1 MNFSKLTLF
10 AAALLSGAAVS
21 ASAATTEKGVSS
33 GTLDFS
39 TMSQSYMGNIIV
51 EDDGFS
57 IGVAAGDA
65 YTISGSFLSPNGSLA
80 DQEALDE
87 IVHYSWAKEM
97 QDWDEG
103 TVTISGGGT
112 LEYAG
117 TVGSGY
123 YTKYYTL
130 SRGDSFTNSSP
141 IVEAWAGFDSFMSR
155 GVFTG
160 KLVVDENTTLNLTGQ
175 IVQYVGLFT
184 PNSRD
189 VVTAVNYSFLEFIG
203 VSSVVLQDYA
213 TISFESSRLNMR
225 DAEAY
230 NESTFVSEDP
240 ALALNFLQNVE
251 AKENSK
257 IVIGT
262 DTGSV
267 NRIVVNTDLK
277 GINKVTRIEE
287 NENGE
292 DEISVEYS
300 VLGNEISTIGRLAGN
315 GRFFTNGDGAI
326 AFIGQSELNPGS
338 DTTGNTWIEGNRLAD
353 IALGNDYVY
362 VGANPI
368 DADERRVL
376 KDSEV
381 AGLAVDNVFANA
393 TAVQIGYFGHYD
405 YSNNGVTVTCSG
417 PDTHGGSV
425 GFLTVYGDQVFNNFQ
440 SLWVERSALL
450 SVPDNSVALDREPV
464 WFSYNPG
471 TVMYISTGV
480 GAEVRVAG
488 GSVLTINQAEGRDG
502 WFGGSIITHMNEVSD
517 DDPSSISAEKHWGT
531 DDYGDGLVVK
541 TGAGR
546 IYNTG
551 VSENGVLSRLRVE
564 GGTWISR
571 VDGLKSADV
580 SLFSSGTLEIIVD
593 SKSESTGTVSA
604 LSSGTSL
611 AFSRFVILEN
621 DITLESLEG
630 YATGE
635 TTDLEYRYYIAK
647 EIDYSAAAVQVAVEQ
662 AQFYGTVVVNDGL
675 TLILGDSEAGS
686 NSPSIF
692 SSASGLVLNG
702 VNTADDRYTEYG
714 SSHKDML
721 GNWLLENYDGSSLQY
736 STLEI
741 LSGIQLVRN
750 LGGDSDHA
758 AVRIEKGAT
767 LVLTSTSDSSLVYT
781 GGFSGNGNLVNLGG
795 SRTIRVDNTGDLFGT
810 LTMLSGSATV
820 VQSAANA
827 GFSGLVLANN
837 TSVTIDASATY
848 SKVGALVGEAGTSVF
863 FGGDFT
869 VGDMS
874 AASGR
879 IGADGEYL
887 ATADY
892 NSYESYFKSG
902 VESVLKSL
910 KDNVSLARE
919 TATAEKTL
927 AYLANPAKLVYTET
941 VYATG
946 AEGKNYIDYS
956 ALKLDGAF
964 SKVFTTTGTD
974 RNGNSVFAKMKEGAS
989 DPNFF
994 GNASTVAEWLK
1005 TAFSEANVA
1014 DFIKDPKAQLSEQMK
1029 TDLTALAAQI
1039 ANGEDG
1045 VCVYLDGADP
1055 ATANLNYVGW
1065 NAIVSAGGL
1074 EFLKWYA
1081 TKNDDDSKNAID
1093 FSGMTDSSFYSFVT
1107 LFWSDYEFVL
1117 TERNAQLISTIYG
1130 MNSALWMKNGA
1141 LNYEAFI
1148 KSFGVESSEFA
1159 GTLMGTGNL
1168 IKVGAETLRLTGV
1181 NSYTG
1186 ATLVRA
1192 GELHVDWDAI
1202 QTTSGITVDAGALF
1216 TITANSK
1223 DEIDYDADGK
1233 PILLGTT
1240 YGKLL
1245 RSSQARLRGAG
1256 VVLKLGDGN
1265 VDLYNALLDAD
1276 AESGEDF
1283 TGTFVIGEGGLKAT
1297 VDAATR
1303 SANGNALAF
1312 DIVFSG
1318 AAGDARSFTLA
1329 FDTDNGKIKRASA
1342 DDPAVELDFDGQIT
1356 DVAKNGTLILD
1367 LGQSGIVSAGAN
1379 DGWTAV
1385 LNNILNVGAD
1395 KFEVSNI
1402 ALNSGTL
1409 RISTNADVT
1418 FDTLTF
1424 GDAKAELIFDLTT
1437 DASLSSLSGDTVD
1450 IKAGGDEK
1458 KGALVVRANTKNE
1471 STDLYEEATLTLK
1484 NTKLGGISS
1493 LTLEGGAQLVIEG
1506 LTVDPATDI
1515 ELTSLS
1521 GDEQTSL
1528 TLGENRTLELTV
1540 NAGEVAE
1547 FFGSLLGTGT
1557 FVFEGRTDEE
1567 LAAGTLVIGN
1577 TTAYGTATTKTAFG
1591 GEIVLK
1597 NGTLELN
1604 AGENLTLQYTGLT
1617 ISQELGA
1624 SEPSR
1629 TLVKDGAGTIEIL
1642 STDAVGNSI
1651 SVQNLK
1657 VDVQAGEL
1665 AVSGD
1670 LFDNGGVLPTAFNI
1684 ESGATFRFV
1693 DPMNNLEIES
1703 LGTLSGTGT
1712 LAFGSDVVGADAAE
1726 KVEISVDSNITNTFT
1741 GVVYIAE
1748 NVTLTLGGN
1757 VTEFAGFAG
1766 DGTVFVGNSD
1776 GKLTV
1781 RVNASADGSNPFGGT
1796 IENLKDLTVVGEGAL
1811 VFGSTAEIPSDLTK
1825 ITVGT
1830 ASENGGIGVGVSW
1843 NGGIDAVGATSRVIV
1858 SGYDSE
1864 NTAFAGTT
1872 TVKDSVE
1879 NLVLLRDGTL
1889 ALGAGAVAE
1898 AFQLKNAAGTGALDL
1913 SDETST
1919 LSVTLGNI
1927 AGTSLTLTNLSELD
1941 AENFEL
1947 VANAN
1952 PENGYALVFSGA
1964 ETNGRSRAAG
1974 YALFAATDAASG
1986 DDAAA
1991 GDAVWTKDISGAGGI
2006 SVADGA
2012 TLTLTSGT
2020 LSYTGATYV
2029 EAGSTLVYDSESG
2042 RTVLQT
2048 SSLDVAGTLQGGVT
2062 LAADNASIVF
2072 ESGATYVFTG
2082 AGVRFTGTAS
2092 LAGGDNTKLN
2102 VRLTADSLDV
2112 RGTPLALFE
2121 YVGEDSAGGK
2131 NDLSWNKIEVEDNT
2145 KDGVYYYKDESVDTY
2160 ESGKTVL
2167 YIATDDLANVPGVS
2181 LHDGL
2186 GAKFL
2191 GLLSAIATPDAGTL
2205 NNNNALGITLF
2216 TENADGSKTLTGA
2229 GSLADAIIKTPNG
2242 SLDAALTNLSPLG
2255 YASMLA
2261 LPQSG
2266 FLSDISAVTSR
2277 LEARRYDN
2285 YAQFIWETHN
2295 DWEFFVQAQG
2305 STLDADDA
2313 TDTRTFDMDTY
2324 GAVAGADVKLGAT
2337 TTAGFSVAYDYGK
2350 ADFRNGG
2357 GKVESNDIRATAFVG
2372 KVFCEQFYFDAGVQ
2386 GGFASYDAKRH
2397 TLGGTAKGD
2406 TTGLHAG
2413 AFFNV
2418 GTLIPLAVSEDEA
2431 TSLYLMPYVGLAY
2444 SYYNV
2449 GSFSESGAST
2459 ALKTDSFDANSLRA
2473 SIGASLALKFRLSG
2487 MGARFN
2493 FDFSYS
2499 RELLDTDA
2507 DITSAMPEIFG
2518 STKMKFSAEAFA
2530 QDVFSVGPRISLDL
2544 DSNKSIYAGYRFDM
2558 TTDAETAHSLNIGFR
2573 SRF

>member
-21 ASAATTEKGVSS
+21 ASAYPTDEIRLETTGSISSDISVGRIQKLELELGNGTYTLS
-33 GTLDFS
+33 GT
-39 TMSQSYMGNIIV
+39 
-51 EDDGFS
+51 
-57 IGVAAGDA
+57 
-65 YTISGSFLSPNGSLA
+65 FLSDLGSLA
-80 DQEALDE
+80 ASDITNSAQFVRDAGS
-87 IVHYSWAKEM
+87 I
-97 QDWDEG
+97 
-103 TVTISGGGT
+103 TISGGGSLT
-112 LEYAG
+112 YVGGA
-117 TVGSGY
+117 GSGY
-123 YTKYYTL
+123 YTETYNVI
-130 SRGDSFTNSSP
+130 RGDSANSES
-141 IVEAWAGFDSFMSR
+141 IKNAWKSVDSFWTS
-155 GVFTG
+155 GAYSGTLTVG
-160 KLVVDENTTLNLTGQ
+160 ENTTLYLQGQ
-175 IVQYVGLFT
+175 LSQYVSFSNPT
-184 PNSRD
+184 VP
-189 VVTAVNYSFLEFIG
+189 TATTLTSTAFSGYAG
-203 VSSVVLQDYA
+203 VSGITLGHSAVL
-213 TISFESSRLNMR
+213 SFEKSELNMM
-225 DAEAY
+225 DSSPSLSSTNPSSGY
-230 NESTFVSEDP
+230 NPTPVN
-240 ALALNFLQNVE
+240 ALNFINNLTSE
-251 AKENSK
+251 ADST
-257 IVIGT
+257 IVLGT
-262 DTGSV
+262 DSGSH
-267 NRIVVNTDLK
+267 NRVVLNTD
-277 GINKVTRIEE
+277 GGKV
-287 NENGE
+287 
-292 DEISVEYS
+292 
-300 VLGNEISTIGRLAGN
+300 STVGRLSGN
-315 GRFFTNGDGAI
+315 GRFFTTGGGSV
-326 AFIGQSELNPGS
+326 AFIGESLLDSGTE
-338 DTTGNTWIEGNRLAD
+338 TTGNTWKSGNRLAD
-353 IALGNDYVY
+353 IAIGNAYAYIGV
-362 VGANPI
+362 NPVPT
-368 DADERRVL
+368 DDEGGVEIIS
-376 KDSEV
+376 DTE
-381 AGLAVDNVFANA
+381 AAAAAVDNVFRNA
-393 TAVQIGYFGHYD
+393 TAVQISAFTDTGNTTYAAASGTSVNVLGHVSSG
-405 YSNNGVTVTCSG
+405 SNGIGHSESS
-417 PDTHGGSV
+417 GGSSFSPIYTSV
-425 GFLTVYGDQVFNNFQ
+425 VVYGNQVFNNFQ
-440 SLWVERSALL
+440 SLWFERSILL
-450 SVPDNSVALDREPV
+450 DDADTSMTSYCEPIK
-464 WFSYNPG
+464 FSYTVNG
-471 TVMYISTGV
+471 TPAFQYGSST
-480 GAEVRVAG
+480 AVRVAAD
-488 GSVLTINQAEGRDG
+488 SVLTINQEKGRDG
-502 WFGGSIITHMNEVSD
+502 YYTGTLYTEGSDSGE
-517 DDPSSISAEKHWGT
+517 
-531 DDYGDGLVVK
+531 GLVVK

-546 IYNTG
+546 FVYSPLTPPTG
-551 VSENGVLSRLRVE
+551 FALTHLRIEEGEWITDPDGLSGSDIVLAGNGELTIAVNETGSPEFSVQSVSSSSTINFVLEFIRENDLTASSLNSVLS
-564 GGTWISR
+564 
-571 VDGLKSADV
+571 
-580 SLFSSGTLEIIVD
+580 
-593 SKSESTGTVSA
+593 
-604 LSSGTSL
+604 
-611 AFSRFVILEN
+611 
-621 DITLESLEG
+621 
-630 YATGE
+630 GE
-635 TTDLEYRYYIAK
+635 DYTEEDLEYRKVVTRSTPGSAFQVTRQQSQYYGIISVDGGIVLTLGESEKSGCIFPAASRL
-647 EIDYSAAAVQVAVEQ
+647 ELNGQGSAA
-662 AQFYGTVVVNDGL
+662 T
-675 TLILGDSEAGS
+675 
-686 NSPSIF
+686 
-692 SSASGLVLNG
+692 SGI
-702 VNTADDRYTEYG
+702 Y
-714 SSHKDML
+714 
-721 GNWLLENYDGSSLQY
+721 QY
-736 STLEI
+736 ARLEI
-741 LSGIQLVRN
+741 NGTQFVDNLVGTTDASAVTVNSG
-750 LGGDSDHA
+750 G
-758 AVRIEKGAT
+758 T
-767 LVLTSTSDSSLVYT
+767 LVLTRTDAGSSYA
-781 GGFSGNGNLVNLGG
+781 GGFTGLGNIVNLGG
-795 SRTIRVDNTGDLFGT
+795 AQSIIGGSEGDVRGTVTAISGSLFITQSTPNTGF
-810 LTMLSGSATV
+810 A
-820 VQSAANA
+820 
-827 GFSGLVLANN
+827 GLVLAG
-837 TSVTIDASATY
+837 TASATT
-848 SKVGALVGEAGTSVF
+848 SGQAKVGALIGEKDTTLYI
-863 FGGDFT
+863 GGDLT
-869 VGDMS
+869 VG
-874 AASGR
+874 AT
-879 IGADGEYL
+879 IGASTGKKGEYL

-892 NSYESYFKSG
+892 SRYETYFKDTSCETVLG
-902 VESVLKSL
+902 VLDANATAARTYYKGTGEGLESVKITVADTTDYLK
-910 KDNVSLARE
+910 
-919 TATAEKTL
+919 
-927 AYLANPAKLVYTET
+927 NPASVKEVFKQI
-941 VYATG
+941 YATTTP
-946 AEGKNYIDYS
+946 DVFS
-956 ALKLDGAF
+956 A
-964 SKVFTTTGTD
+964 
-974 RNGNSVFAKMKEGAS
+974 MKSGPGGSAV
-989 DPNFF
+989 F
-994 GNASTVAEWLK
+994 GNASSAAEWLRNTFTEAK
-1005 TAFSEANVA
+1005 ADAFIASSAS
-1014 DFIKDPKAQLSEQMK
+1014 QLSEAQSV
-1029 TDLTALAAQI
+1029 ALKELAI
-1039 ANGEDG
+1039 AISDGNGGENA
-1045 VCVYLDGADP
+1045 YLDSAG
-1055 ATANLNYVGW
+1055 NLNVEGW
-1065 NAIVSAGGL
+1065 NKIVAAGGL
-1074 EFLKWYA
+1074 SYLKG
-1081 TKNDDDSKNAID
+1081 TLKNEVAWSNMSDDSL
-1093 FSGMTDSSFYSFVT
+1093 YSFIK
-1107 LFWSDYEFVL
+1107 LFYGEKTYEFQL
-1117 TERNAQLISTIYG
+1117 TERNAQLISQAYSLDRTSWG
-1130 MNSALWMKNGA
+1130 KGSGA
-1141 LNYEAFI
+1141 TYAPNYDAFDA
-1148 KSFGVESSEFA
+1148 SFGVEEGGTEYA
-1159 GTLMGTGNL
+1159 GTLMGSGNL
-1168 IKVGAETLRLTGV
+1168 IKVGAETLRLTGE

-1186 ATLVRA
+1186 STVVRA
-1192 GELHVDWDAI
+1192 GELHVNRNAI
-1202 QTTSGITVDAGALF
+1202 KSTSGISVDAGALF
-1216 TITANSK
+1216 TITANQNDVKSVD
-1223 DEIDYDADGK
+1223 DEGK
-1233 PILLGTT
+1233 VTYFLEEYSELLSGST
-1240 YGKLL
+1240 
-1245 RSSQARLRGAG
+1245 ARLRGTG

-1265 VDLYNALLDAD
+1265 VSLNNAVLDVD

-1283 TGTFVIGEGGLKAT
+1283 TGTFLIGEGGLKAT

-1318 AAGDARSFTLA
+1318 DTGKARSFTLA
-1329 FDTDNGKIKRASA
+1329 FDTDGGKIKRDSA

-1367 LGQSGIVSAGAN
+1367 LGQSGIVSAGAD

-1395 KFEVSNI
+1395 KFKVSNI

-1437 DASLSSLSGDTVD
+1437 DASLSSLSGGTVD

-1471 STDLYEEATLTLK
+1471 STELYEDATLTLE

-1493 LTLEGGAQLVIEG
+1493 LTLEGGAQLVIG
-1506 LTVDPATDI
+1506 DLTSAASATDI
-1515 ELTSLS
+1515 VLTSLS

-1528 TLGENRTLELTV
+1528 TLGENRKLELTV
-1540 NAGEVAE
+1540 EAGKVSE
-1547 FFGSLLGTGT
+1547 FSGALLGAGT
-1557 FVFEGRTDEE
+1557 FVFNGEE
-1567 LAAGTLVIGN
+1567 PTESQAANGVAAGKLIIGN
-1577 TTAYGTATTKTAFG
+1577 KNASAPDTTKTAFG
-1591 GEIVLK
+1591 GTIVFK
-1597 NGTLELN
+1597 SGTLELN
-1604 AGENLTLQYTGLT
+1604 AGENLTLEYTGLT
-1617 ISQELGA
+1617 IDEGD
-1624 SEPSR
+1624 SEFTTGR